1 MPEPGVS
8 GRRESV
14 RARARGICEY
24 CRSQERFATQSFS
37 VEHVIPLQ
45 GSGGGDLDNL
55 AFACQ
60 GCNNHKY
67 TKTEAIDPISGE
79 IVHLFHPRRDRWLD
93 HFIWNHDFTR
103 IIGLTAEGRATVEAL
118 QLNRSGLMNLRRALF
133 RCGEHPL
140 ADTDAFE

>member
-8 GRRESV
+8 GRRKSV
-14 RARARGICEY
+14 RARARGTCEY

-37 VEHVIPLQ
+37 VEHIVPLQ
-45 GSGGGDLDNL
+45 GGGGDDLDNL

-67 TKTEAIDPISGE
+67 TKTEAIDPVSGE
-79 IVHLFHPRRDRWLD
+79 IVRLFHPRRDRWPD

-118 QLNRSGLMNLRRALF
+118 RLNRSSLVKLRRALF
-133 RCGEHPL
+133 GCGEHPL
-140 ADTDAFE
+140 GDTDAFE